1 MRFGEGNKQVGDLR
15 TGRKMPFIQ
24 IYMLE
29 GRSDEVKK
37 TLIEKVTDAC
47 VDAGCGPA
55 DHVRI
60 MIQDVPK
67 SQWGIAG
74 KTAKELGR

>member
-1 MRFGEGNKQVGDLR
+1 
-15 TGRKMPFIQ
+15 MPVIQ

-37 TLIEKVTDAC
+37 TLIEKVTDAV

-60 MIQDVPK
+60 VIQEVPK
-67 SQWGIAG
+67 THWGIAG
-74 KTAKELGR
+74 KTAKDLGR

>member
-1 MRFGEGNKQVGDLR
+1 
-15 TGRKMPFIQ
+15 MPFIQ

-29 GRSDEVKK
+29 ERSDDVKK

-47 VDAGCGPA
+47 VDAGFGPA

>member
-1 MRFGEGNKQVGDLR
+1 
-15 TGRKMPFIQ
+15 MPFIQ

-29 GRSDEVKK
+29 GRSDEIKK

-47 VDAGCGPA
+47 VESGCGPA
-55 DHVRI
+55 DHVRV

-67 SQWGIAG
+67 AQWGIAG
-74 KTAKELGR
+74 KTAKDLGR

>member
-1 MRFGEGNKQVGDLR
+1 
-15 TGRKMPFIQ
+15 MPFIQ

-37 TLIEKVTDAC
+37 TLIES
-47 VDAGCGPA
+47 GPA

>member
-1 MRFGEGNKQVGDLR
+1 
-15 TGRKMPFIQ
+15 MPFIQ

-29 GRSDEVKK
+29 GRSDEVKR
-37 TLIEKVTDAC
+37 TLIEKITDAC

-55 DHVRI
+55 DHVRV

>member
-1 MRFGEGNKQVGDLR
+1 
-15 TGRKMPFIQ
+15 MPFIQ

-37 TLIEKVTDAC
+37 TLIEKVTEAC
-47 VDAGCGPA
+47 VDAGCGPP

-67 SQWGIAG
+67 SQWDIAG
-74 KTAKELGR
+74 KTAKDLGR